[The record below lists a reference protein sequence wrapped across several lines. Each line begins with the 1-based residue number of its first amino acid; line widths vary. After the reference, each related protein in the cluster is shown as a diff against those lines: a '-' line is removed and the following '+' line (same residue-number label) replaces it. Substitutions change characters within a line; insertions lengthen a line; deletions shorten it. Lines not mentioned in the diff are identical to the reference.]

1 MNFQCSWDGTVI
13 GITISVIIL
22 LVALFIACFFAVK
35 KHEKPKYQMIILII
49 VVIGTLVCMGVS
61 GLYTPLNVSIQN
73 QSISIHQLKGNT
85 IIPIADIQ
93 EIRRCTEFDT
103 KNSRKTFGG
112 DGFFGDLGIFN
123 NAQLGK
129 YKMYVTNHS
138 DRILVKTNE
147 ETIIFSCD
155 NPDELINIINTMH

>member
-13 GITISVIIL
+13 GITISVSIL
-22 LVALFIACFFAVK
+22 LLAIFIACFFVVR

-49 VVIGTLVCMGVS
+49 VFVGVLACITVS

-85 IIPIADIQ
+85 VIPITDIK

-103 KNSRKTFGG
+103 KNSTKVFGD
-112 DGFFGDLGIFN
+112 DGFFGNLGIFN
-123 NAQLGK
+123 NSQLGK
-129 YKMYVTNHS
+129 YTIYVTNHS
-138 DRILVKTNE
+138 NRILVKTNT

-155 NPDELINIINTMH
+155 NPDELINIVNTMH